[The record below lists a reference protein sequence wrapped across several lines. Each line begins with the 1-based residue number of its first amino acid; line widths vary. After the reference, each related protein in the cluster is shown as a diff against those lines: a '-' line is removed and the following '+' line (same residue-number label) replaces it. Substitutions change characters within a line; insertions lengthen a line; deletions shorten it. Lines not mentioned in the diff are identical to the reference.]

1 MIKKTIPLLLLT
13 LCLTACSAKTFNPY
27 DDEFDCPYVDR
38 GKCIS
43 VDDAYRES
51 LEENAF
57 IQEEISQPQEATEQK
72 NQLQNGGVGEEK
84 TTPSEKPKT
93 ARYNYQEA
101 LYNELTGMLRE
112 PETPLVIPPKTMRV
126 LLLSYTS
133 ENNELYG
140 DRFVYFF
147 TTEATWSISTTKETK
162 QWHQE

>member
-1 MIKKTIPLLLLT
+1 MIKKTIPFLLLT

-57 IQEEISQPQEATEQK
+57 ILEEISPPQETTKQK
-72 NQLQNGGVGEEK
+72 NQLQNGGAGEEK
-84 TTPSEKPKT
+84 TNPSEKPKT
-93 ARYNYQEA
+93 ARYNYQKA

>member
-1 MIKKTIPLLLLT
+1 MIKKIIPLLLLM
-13 LCLTACSAKTFNPY
+13 LCLAACSAKTFNPY

-38 GKCIS
+38 GKCVS

-51 LEENAF
+51 LEENNL
-57 IQEEISQPQEATEQK
+57 IQEDVSPPQKATEQK
-72 NQLQNGGVGEEK
+72 NQLQNEEAGEEK
-84 TTPSEKPKT
+84 TTPSGKPKT
-93 ARYNYQEA
+93 ASYNYQEA
-101 LYNELTGMLRE
+101 LYHELTGMLKE

-147 TTEATWSISTTKETK
+147 ATEATWSTSTAKETR
-162 QWHQE
+162 QWDQE

>member
-1 MIKKTIPLLLLT
+1 MIKKIIPLLLVM
-13 LCLTACSAKTFNPY
+13 LCLAACSAKTFNPY

-57 IQEEISQPQEATEQK
+57 IQEEISHPREVTEQK

-93 ARYNYQEA
+93 AKYNYQEA
-101 LYNELTGMLRE
+101 LYNELTGILKE

-126 LLLSYTS
+126 LLFSYTS

-147 TTEATWSISTTKETK
+147 ATEATWSISTVKEPK
-162 QWHQE
+162 QWNQE